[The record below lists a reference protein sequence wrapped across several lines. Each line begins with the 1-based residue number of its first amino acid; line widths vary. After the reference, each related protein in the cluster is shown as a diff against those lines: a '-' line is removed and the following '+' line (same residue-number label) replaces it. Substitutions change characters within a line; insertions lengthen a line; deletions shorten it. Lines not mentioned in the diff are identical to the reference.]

1 MLGHALRM
9 RGRSTMA
16 TVLNR
21 LLAAALLAV
30 FVAPLQ
36 AQQPLPRASE
46 SYGEDDTAA
55 VRPKPIDPTDVRARQ
70 MLEQVLQYDPENVS
84 ARIQNANL
92 MIARGLRQ
100 RGLGEY
106 EYLRRLAGQD
116 PKKLRQV
123 VWNYGWA
130 LFETG
135 DARRA
140 VAEWME
146 AEKLHGGHPIWVPTT
161 YAVGLWVAGDRDL
174 AVQFYRAAVNSNPR
188 RWGEERGLTEAT
200 RAWTPNE
207 KLAIEAVYAAWRQ
220 QLAAR

>member
-1 MLGHALRM
+1 MIIAS
-9 RGRSTMA
+9 RS
-16 TVLNR
+16 V
-21 LLAAALLAV
+21 LLAFLLVAATA
-30 FVAPLQ
+30 LQ
-36 AQQPLPRASE
+36 AQAPKLPVPSE
-46 SYGEDDTAA
+46 TYGEDDPAA

-106 EYLRRLAGQD
+106 EYVRRVAQQD

-123 VWNYGWA
+123 IWNYGWA

-140 VAEWME
+140 MAEWME
-146 AEKLHGGHPIWVPTT
+146 AERLHGGQPAWVPTT

-188 RWGEERGLTEAT
+188 RWGEERGLAEAT
-200 RAWTPNE
+200 RAWAPNE
-207 KLAIEAVYAAWRQ
+207 KVAIDAVYAAWRQ
-220 QLAAR
+220 QIAAR

>member
-1 MLGHALRM
+1 MTIVLR
-9 RGRSTMA
+9 S
-16 TVLNR
+16 V
-21 LLAAALLAV
+21 LLAFLL
-30 FVAPLQ
+30 VAGAQ
-36 AQQPLPRASE
+36 AQDPTLPVAAE
-46 SYGEDDTAA
+46 TYGEDDPAA
-55 VRPKPIDPTDVRARQ
+55 VRPKAIDPTDVRARQ

-106 EYLRRLAGQD
+106 EYVRRVAQSD

-123 VWNYGWA
+123 IWNYGWA

-140 VAEWME
+140 LAEWME
-146 AEKLHGGHPIWVPTT
+146 AERLHGGQPAWVPTT

-188 RWGEERGLTEAT
+188 RWGEERGLTEAI
-200 RAWTPNE
+200 RAWAPNE
-207 KLAIEAVYAAWRQ
+207 KVAIEAVYAAWRQ
-220 QLAAR
+220 QIAAR

>member
-1 MLGHALRM
+1 MTIALHRF
-9 RGRSTMA
+9 
-16 TVLNR
+16 VLAV
-21 LLAAALLAV
+21 LLAGCSVALHAQ
-30 FVAPLQ
+30 AP
-36 AQQPLPRASE
+36 ALPVASE
-46 SYGEDDTAA
+46 SYGEDDPAA

-106 EYLRRLAGQD
+106 EYVRRVAQSD

-123 VWNYGWA
+123 IWNYGWA

-140 VAEWME
+140 IAEWME

-161 YAVGLWVAGDRDL
+161 YAVGLWAAGDRDL

-188 RWGEERGLTEAT
+188 RWGEERGLGEAT
-200 RAWTPNE
+200 RDWKPNE
-207 KLAIEAVYAAWRQ
+207 KVAIEAVYAAWRQ
-220 QLAAR
+220 QIAAR